1 MDATRIAS
9 RLPTPSRLL
18 SIFAIALVLA
28 GADFATAEVFRCTVD
43 GKTVYSDKPCGGT
56 ETRLRID
63 KGQGEERFV
72 QSLQHEA
79 NMGRVA
85 VGQTHEQVVEAWG
98 EPAARNIDMASTEGD
113 EEWVYTQPTGRASV
127 HFRRGMVS
135 SFVVPEPVKP
145 PETRRLSPPLRGPTK
160 VGSP

>member
-1 MDATRIAS
+1 MRS
-9 RLPTPSRLL
+9 HVS
-18 SIFAIALVLA
+18 SIFAVALTLA
-28 GADFATAEVFRCTVD
+28 SANPAVAEVFRCTVD

-63 KGQGEERFV
+63 KGQREERFV

-85 VGQTHEQVVEAWG
+85 VGQTHQQVVEAWG
-98 EPAARNIDMASTEGD
+98 EPAARNIDMASAEGD
-113 EEWVYTQPTGRASV
+113 EEWLYAQPAGRASV

-145 PETRRLSPPLRGPTK
+145 QPIQRPSPALRGPRK